1 MSWLDTIGSQVG
13 DTLGDAWNTAREGG
27 EAWLKDRVGE
37 WSGGGG
43 EQAGR
48 PETVNQDPSPM
59 PYTGDQASQQQR
71 AAAMQAT
78 NAKLMNWAIL
88 GLGAFAAYMIYT
100 GSGR

>member
-1 MSWLDTIGSQVG
+1 MSWFDNFAGTVG
-13 DTLGDAWNTAREGG
+13 DTLGDAWDTAREGG
-27 EAWLKDRVGE
+27 KAWVEDKVSQ
-37 WSGGGG
+37 WAGGGG

-59 PYTGDQASQQQR
+59 PYTGDQAAQQQR

-78 NAKLMNWAIL
+78 NQKLVNWALL

>member
-1 MSWLDTIGSQVG
+1 MSWLDNITGQVG

-37 WSGGGG
+37 WSGGD
-43 EQAGR
+43 EQQGR

-59 PYTGDQASQQQR
+59 PYTGDQAAQQQR

-78 NAKLMNWAIL
+78 NAKLMNWAL
-88 GLGAFAAYMIYT
+88 MGLGAFAAYMIYT